1 MSSEPPVRAIEL
13 LQTLKLQNDQ
23 ILAGIREL
31 LSETREVKKI
41 NDDQLAELKNRGEG
55 GNPNS

>member
-13 LQTLKLQNDQ
+13 LQILKIQNDE
-23 ILAGIREL
+23 ILAGINEL
-31 LSETREVKKI
+31 LSETKAVKKI
-41 NDDQLAELKNRGEG
+41 NDDQLAELKRG

>member
-41 NDDQLAELKNRGEG
+41 NDDQLAELKNRGG